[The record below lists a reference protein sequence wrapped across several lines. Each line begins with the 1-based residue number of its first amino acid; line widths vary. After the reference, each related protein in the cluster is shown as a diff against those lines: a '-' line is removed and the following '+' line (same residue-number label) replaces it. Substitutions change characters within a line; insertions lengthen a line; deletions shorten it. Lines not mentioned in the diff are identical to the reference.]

1 MLVKKSSQETEDF
14 FYTLLL
20 HEELLNMTLQVV
32 TEGFDYYSW
41 IILPIII
48 FFSRLCDVSLGTL
61 RHVFI
66 SKGFRKIV
74 PILGFFEVL
83 IWIVVVAQVMKNLN
97 NVACY
102 LAWAGGFATG
112 TYVGLRIE
120 ERLALGL
127 QVIRIITN
135 QSYESLLEALKNEN
149 HGVTIVDAQGAMGP
163 VKMIFTIVKR
173 KNTRDVVK
181 LISEHNPTAFYS
193 IEDIKN
199 AKQGVFTENGKNGF
213 AFIRQMVPTKKGK

>member
-1 MLVKKSSQETEDF
+1 MLAD
-14 FYTLLL
+14 
-20 HEELLNMTLQVV
+20 
-32 TEGFDYYSW
+32 FDYHSW
-41 IILPIII
+41 VILPLII
-48 FFSRLCDVSLGTL
+48 FVSRVCDVSLGTL

-74 PILGFFEVL
+74 PLLGFFEVL

-112 TYVGLRIE
+112 TYVGLLIE

-135 QSYESLLEALKNEN
+135 QNCDDLLANLKTEN
-149 HGVTIVDAQGAMGP
+149 HGVTIVDAQGAIGP

-173 KNTRDVVK
+173 KNIQHIVK
-181 LISEHNPTAFYS
+181 IIQQHNPSAFYS

-199 AKQGVFTENGKNGF
+199 ANQGVFTENTGKGF
-213 AFIRQMVPTKKGK
+213 SFIRKISSTRKGK

>member
-1 MLVKKSSQETEDF
+1 MLLAIT
-14 FYTLLL
+14 T
-20 HEELLNMTLQVV
+20 
-32 TEGFDYYSW
+32 GFDYYSW
-41 IILPIII
+41 IILPLII
-48 FFSRLCDVSLGTL
+48 FFSRVCDVSLGTI

-66 SKGFRKIV
+66 SKGFKSIV
-74 PILGFFEVL
+74 PVLGFFEVL

-120 ERLALGL
+120 ENLALGL

-135 QSYESLLEALKNEN
+135 QSHEALMEALKREN
-149 HGVTIVDAQGAMGP
+149 HGFTIINGAGAIGP
-163 VKMIFTIVKR
+163 VTMIFTIVKR
-173 KNTRDVVK
+173 KNVPRVVK
-181 LISEHNPTAFYS
+181 LIQNSNPTAFYS

-199 AKQGVFTENGKNGF
+199 ASQGVIKESPAGGF
-213 AFIRQMVPTKKGK
+213 STIRKMFPARKGK

>member
-1 MLVKKSSQETEDF
+1 MLSSVF
-14 FYTLLL
+14 G
-20 HEELLNMTLQVV
+20 N
-32 TEGFDYYSW
+32 FDYHSW
-41 IILPIII
+41 IVLPIII
-48 FFSRLCDVSLGTL
+48 FCSRVCDVSLGTL

-74 PILGFFEVL
+74 PVLGFFEVL
-83 IWIVVVAQVMKNLN
+83 IWIIVVAQVMKNLN

-120 ERLALGL
+120 ENLALGL

-135 QSYESLLEALKNEN
+135 QNCDELIEGLKSQN
-149 HGVTIVDAQGAMGP
+149 HGVTIVDANGAVGP
-163 VKMIFTIVKR
+163 VKMIFTIIKR
-173 KNTRDVVK
+173 KNVPQVTQMIAEK
-181 LISEHNPTAFYS
+181 MPSAFYS

-199 AKQGVFTENGKNGF
+199 ANQGVFNQGGSGF
-213 AFIRQMVPTKKGK
+213 SMIRKMFPARKGK

>member
-1 MLVKKSSQETEDF
+1 MLHSIFGT
-14 FYTLLL
+14 
-20 HEELLNMTLQVV
+20 
-32 TEGFDYYSW
+32 FDYYSW
-41 IILPIII
+41 IILPMII
-48 FFSRLCDVSLGTL
+48 FCSRVCDVSLGTL

-74 PILGFFEVL
+74 PVLGFFEVL

-135 QSYESLLEALKNEN
+135 QNSDALIKALKEKN
-149 HGVTIVDAQGAMGP
+149 HGVTIVDAQGGMGS
-163 VKMIFTIVKR
+163 VKMIFTIIKR
-173 KNTRDVVK
+173 KNVQAVEKIITF
-181 LISEHNPTAFYS
+181 HNPNAFYS

-199 AKQGVFTENGKNGF
+199 ANQGVFTPVPAQNLNS
-213 AFIRQMVPTKKGK
+213 IRAMFPLRKSK